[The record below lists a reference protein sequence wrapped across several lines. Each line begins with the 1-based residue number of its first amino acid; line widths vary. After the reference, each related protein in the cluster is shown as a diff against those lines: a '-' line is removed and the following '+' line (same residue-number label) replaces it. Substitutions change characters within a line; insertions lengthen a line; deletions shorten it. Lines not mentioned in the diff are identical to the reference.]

1 MPGGHERNLDAEN
14 RQTKQLLEA
23 KGVRVFL
30 DSPRKTMHNK
40 LIVIDQRLI
49 LLGSHNLTQSA
60 LKYNNE
66 MSVLIDRP
74 ELAREARAYML
85 SLIEEAR

>member
-1 MPGGHERNLDAEN
+1 
-14 RQTKQLLEA
+14 
-23 KGVRVFL
+23 
-30 DSPRKTMHNK
+30 MHNK